1 MVQNSYKKIKKA
13 FGLPDEKF
21 YISSK
26 TKEFL
31 NPDNVSGKM
40 NVMNGKMFF
49 LCRRKKILT
58 SQNNYLKEKHPNIQS
73 NLISLSAR
81 KRKNLYKQ
89 ASGEI
94 LKIISKEDKFIKLG
108 NAELF
113 CSNGNYIKEGGY
125 FSDQNPVYRN

>member
-1 MVQNSYKKIKKA
+1 
-13 FGLPDEKF
+13 
-21 YISSK
+21 
-26 TKEFL
+26 
-31 NPDNVSGKM
+31 M

-49 LCRRKKILT
+49 LCQRKKILT

-113 CSNGNYIKEGGY
+113 CSNGNYIKEDGY
-125 FSDQNPVYRN
+125 FSEQNPVYRN